1 MSLVEEVEV
10 IKRIPLFSKVDSA
23 RLKLLAFASERL
35 TFADGQYFFR
45 LGDEGDS
52 AYIILDGEADVL
64 AGEDEAPVA
73 RLGPNDLIGEI
84 GMICNKPRTASVMAV
99 GQVTALRIP
108 KDVFMPMLT
117 EFPGMALEITI
128 ELANRLER
136 TTQQL
141 VEQKMEGTPQ

>member
-1 MSLVEEVEV
+1 MSLIEEVEV
-10 IKRIPLFSKVDSA
+10 IKRIPLFSKVDPA
-23 RLKLLAFASERL
+23 RIKLLAFASERL
-35 TFADGQYFFR
+35 TFADGQYLFR
-45 LGDEGDS
+45 YGDEGDS
-52 AYIILDGEADVL
+52 AYIVLEGAAKVL
-64 AGEDEAPVA
+64 AGAEEAPVA
-73 RLGPNDLIGEI
+73 TLGPNELIGEI

-141 VEQKMEGTPQ
+141 VERTMEATTQ

>member
-10 IKRIPLFSKVDSA
+10 IKRIPLFCKVDPA

-35 TFADGQYFFR
+35 TFDGGRYFFHA
-45 LGDEGDS
+45 GDEGDS
-52 AYIILDGEADVL
+52 AYIILEGEAEIL
-64 AGEDEAPVA
+64 AGEDEAVVA
-73 RLGPNDLIGEI
+73 RLGPNELIGEI
-84 GMICNKPRTASVMAV
+84 AMICNKPRTASVRAD
-99 GQVTALRIP
+99 GEVTALRIP

-117 EFPGMALEITI
+117 EFPGMALQITI

-141 VEQKMEGTPQ
+141 VERTMEGSAP